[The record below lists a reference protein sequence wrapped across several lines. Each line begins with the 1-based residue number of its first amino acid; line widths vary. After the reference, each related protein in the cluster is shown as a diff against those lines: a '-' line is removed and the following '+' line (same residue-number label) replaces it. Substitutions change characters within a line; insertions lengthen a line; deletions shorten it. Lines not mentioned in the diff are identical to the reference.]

1 MGKRMK
7 VELAVIEVVMLY
19 QFLED
24 YEVKLNRDQKM
35 IKSSDLKKHYSLRMK
50 NVETL
55 RRKLKCTLGK

>member
-1 MGKRMK
+1 MK
-7 VELAVIEVVMLY
+7 VQLAVVEVVMLY

-35 IKSSDLKKHYSLRMK
+35 IESSDLKKHYSLRMK

-55 RRKLKCTLGK
+55 RRKLKCTLEK